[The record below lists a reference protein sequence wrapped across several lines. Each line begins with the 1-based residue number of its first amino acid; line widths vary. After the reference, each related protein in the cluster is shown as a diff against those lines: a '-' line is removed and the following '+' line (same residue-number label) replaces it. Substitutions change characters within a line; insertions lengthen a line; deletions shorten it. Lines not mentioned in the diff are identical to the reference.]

1 MTVLE
6 FLSRGGLSDTIRIAI
21 MGLDGKL
28 IEVVELENKI
38 TDVVL
43 NMLRDG
49 FRGTVTD
56 FEIKYLAWGSD
67 DTAVSAAH
75 TTLQA
80 EEGRKQITTQ
90 TAGATGIIISTTYV
104 APNEAN
110 TPRVE
115 ELGWFAGTAAS
126 STINTGI
133 MVGRVLY
140 SRQKTNLESWQ
151 VVRTDTFSEV

>member
-1 MTVLE
+1 MTLLD
-6 FLSRGGLSDTIRIAI
+6 FIARGGWSNVVRIAI
-21 MGLDGKL
+21 VNIDGS
-28 IEVVELENKI
+28 VEIVIIQNKI
-38 TDVVL
+38 TDVAL

-49 FRGTVTD
+49 IRGTVTD

-67 DTAVSAAH
+67 NTAVDASH

-80 EEGRKQITTQ
+80 EFGRKQITTQ
-90 TAGATGIIISTTYV
+90 TAGATGIILSTTYV
-104 APNEAN
+104 SPPEAN
-110 TPRVE
+110 TPKVE
-115 ELGWFAGTAAS
+115 ELGWFAGAAAS
-126 STINTGI
+126 STVDTGI